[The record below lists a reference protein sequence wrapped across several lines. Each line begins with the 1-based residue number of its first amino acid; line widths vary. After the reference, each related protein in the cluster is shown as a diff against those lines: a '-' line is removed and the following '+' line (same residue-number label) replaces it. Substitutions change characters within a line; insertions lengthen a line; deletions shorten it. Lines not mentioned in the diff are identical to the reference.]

1 MTSSEKSPL
10 TQAERRRV
18 PSRANPARLAAAIS
32 ALLSARVSA
41 CSPDPGLDVV
51 IELSLQGRDIAVV
64 PGAQPGHLAP

>member
-32 ALLSARVSA
+32 ALLSARV
-41 CSPDPGLDVV
+41 
-51 IELSLQGRDIAVV
+51 
-64 PGAQPGHLAP
+64 